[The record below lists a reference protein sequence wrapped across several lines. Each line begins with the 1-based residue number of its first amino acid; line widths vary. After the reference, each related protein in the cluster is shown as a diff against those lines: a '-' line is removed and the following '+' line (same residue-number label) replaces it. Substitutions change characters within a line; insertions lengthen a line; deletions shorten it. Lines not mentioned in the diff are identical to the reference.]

1 VGLHPF
7 RFRNPGCRRNVLS
20 FDARDWALASVFAAL
35 YAALVIVQ
43 GQTAAATVQLR
54 FADCLIPLCALFG
67 WPVILGVSVGA
78 FVGNGFTSLPMANGV
93 FDVVLGPLA
102 NLLAGFTVYVLRRR
116 RFAGCVLASVEVGVI
131 VGSYVWL
138 IFGGP
143 SNVFG
148 VGVPLVWP
156 VWVASVVSITV
167 SSLVAIAV
175 VGYVLLSV
183 LSRAGFASSFRARG
197 LKTVHSVCSR
207 LFQRD

>member
-1 VGLHPF
+1 L
-7 RFRNPGCRRNVLS
+7 R
-20 FDARDWALASVFAAL
+20 FDAKDLALTSVFAAL
-35 YAALVIVQ
+35 YAALVVVQ
-43 GQTAAATVQLR
+43 GTTAAATIQLR

-67 WPVILGVSVGA
+67 WPAVLGVAVGA
-78 FVGNGFTSLPMANGV
+78 FAGNAFTSLPMANGV

-102 NLLAGFTVYVLRRR
+102 NLLAGATVLLLRRR
-116 RFAGCVLASVEVGVI
+116 RLAGCVLASGEVGVI

-148 VGVPLVWP
+148 VGVPLMWP

-175 VGYVLLSV
+175 VGYALLRV
-183 LSRAGFASSFRARG
+183 LSRQGVAGSLRSRG
-197 LKTVHSVCSR
+197 LKTMDNGR
-207 LFQRD
+207 E

>member
-1 VGLHPF
+1 M
-7 RFRNPGCRRNVLS
+7 R
-20 FDARDWALASVFAAL
+20 FDAKDLALTSVFAAL
-35 YAALVIVQ
+35 YAALVVVQ
-43 GQTAAATVQLR
+43 GTTAAATIQLR

-67 WPVILGVSVGA
+67 WPVVFGVTVGA
-78 FVGNGFTSLPMANGV
+78 FAGNAFTSLPMANGV

-102 NLLAGFTVYVLRRR
+102 NLLAGVTILLLRRR
-116 RFAGCVLASVEVGVI
+116 RLAGCVLASVEVGVI

-148 VGVPLVWP
+148 VGVPLMWP

-175 VGYVLLSV
+175 VGYALLRI
-183 LSRAGFASSFRARG
+183 LSRRDVAGSLRSRG
-197 LKTVHSVCSR
+197 LKTVSSGEEEVPS
-207 LFQRD
+207 